1 MENNT
6 KLPDDFKDKV
16 QKKVVDKLAVNYKL
30 TNDVTTF
37 ISRSE
42 ALNIVVAVLN
52 AFLSERHKGE
62 NKLSDAELGAIQK
75 AVISESVKT
84 EDLFQQIDELM
95 KKEKGEYQ

>member
-16 QKKVVDKLAVNYKL
+16 EKKVVDKLAVNYKL

-42 ALNIVVAVLN
+42 ALNIVVAVIN
-52 AFLSERHKGE
+52 AFLSERQKGE
-62 NKLSDAELGAIQK
+62 NKLSDAELKAIQK
-75 AVISESVKT
+75 AVISESIKT

>member
-52 AFLSERHKGE
+52 AFLSERQKGE

-95 KKEKGEYQ
+95 KKEKGEY